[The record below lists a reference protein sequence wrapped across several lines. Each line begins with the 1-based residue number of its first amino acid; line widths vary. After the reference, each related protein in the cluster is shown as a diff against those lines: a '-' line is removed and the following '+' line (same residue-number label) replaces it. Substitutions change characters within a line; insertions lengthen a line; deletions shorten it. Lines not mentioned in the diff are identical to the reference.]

1 MTIYETLTQRVEV
14 LPEEGEDEQ
23 TFLGRLVRAVNKLD
37 EDEFEKLPED
47 AQQWMND
54 AVEAI
59 EVKKPI
65 QMCPGAP
72 FANGHDAE
80 AEAEAPKKEAAPK
93 TGSGKKGGGKGAA
106 KPASGKK
113 AAAATKGAGGK
124 KGASTAAKTAEK
136 TTPKP
141 KAAKAPAA
149 KRAAGVLD
157 HLMEEALADPKAT
170 PSVLKERV
178 EAKHGIEVKEANA
191 IGIRQQFRRFVRF
204 FQSKGHL
211 DHIKF
216 D

>member
-80 AEAEAPKKEAAPK
+80 APKKEAAPK
-93 TGSGKKGGGKGAA
+93 TGGKKGGGKGAT

-113 AAAATKGAGGK
+113 GTTTTTAAGGK